1 MMQNLATKRCQ
12 FWFAFAEYLL
22 KRPARWIRELQTSS
36 VCYFNDRLSQS
47 PTARKMPR
55 FSNGREGST
64 KIGNLR
70 KVTSNSPAPEWRH
83 EQAPI
88 LLSESTP
95 NSIQQPRD
103 MTLRA
108 YNAHNPNKRKSPP
121 ETSNLP
127 PTAEGQK
134 LDERG
139 IVKRR
144 RSIPLTAPASGLPQ
158 VKLLLATP
166 PSTPTSPR
174 PKTPPRQDRSRLHP
188 KWRRRRRSEPL
199 FGVFGASLEGGARVQ
214 REKTV

>member
-1 MMQNLATKRCQ
+1 
-12 FWFAFAEYLL
+12 
-22 KRPARWIRELQTSS
+22 
-36 VCYFNDRLSQS
+36 
-47 PTARKMPR
+47 MPR

-64 KIGNLR
+64 RIGSLR

-103 MTLRA
+103 MTPRA
-108 YNAHNPNKRKSPP
+108 YNAHNPNKRKSP

-127 PTAEGQK
+127 PTAEGQQF
-134 LDERG
+134 DERG

-174 PKTPPRQDRSRLHP
+174 PKTPPRHDRSRLHP

-199 FGVFGASLEGGARVQ
+199 FGVLSASLEAEARAR